1 MRNGDDSA
9 QEVASDHARMRDFR
23 KIIAWQKAHALTVSL
38 TDAVD
43 AKRFRVRPRLRSQLF
58 RSVDT
63 IGAAISE
70 GSGKP
75 TEAEFARYLDIAMA
89 TAKEA
94 ENHLLVAQ
102 DTGCLDRAV
111 ADRCLAELDEVK
123 AILFS
128 YTRAVRP
135 LRGGG
140 NLR

>member
-58 RSVDT
+58 RSVDA

-94 ENHLLVAQ
+94 ENHLLVAR
-102 DTGCLDRAV
+102 DTGCMERPA
-111 ADRCLAELDEVK
+111 ANQCLAQLDEIK

-128 YTRAVRP
+128 YARAVRP
-135 LRGGG
+135 PRGGR
-140 NLR
+140 N